1 MVIFGTQVVKKC
13 FATLKNKFISRA
25 FTHFL
30 FHWNHYEVMEVFKGI
45 DFFYFCTLVP
55 SSLNSA
61 TTLSRMRSLVGS
73 KLILPSTK
81 RGCTTS
87 LLLRT
92 SSRRQNDSKLILG
105 WSHIGMI
112 VWNSVM
118 ALGLKNKKFASQV
131 IKKTSSCIKLSF
143 ISYFVQI
150 ML

>member
-30 FHWNHYEVMEVFKGI
+30 FHCNHYEVMEVFKGV

-73 KLILPSTK
+73 KLIVPSTK

-118 ALGLKNKKFASQV
+118 ALGLENEKFAS
-131 IKKTSSCIKLSF
+131 
-143 ISYFVQI
+143 
-150 ML
+150 